1 MPSVI
6 TVGELLVEIMRTDV
20 DVGFDEMGTFAGP
33 FPSGAPAN
41 FVDCVARLGVSA
53 GIVGAVGNDAFGRF
67 VVDRLA
73 RDGVDT
79 SQIRTRDDDTTGVAF
94 VSYASDGSRE
104 FIFHLANAAAGT
116 VGPAAVDSSSVV
128 DADVVHVAGSSLLAT
143 ESMREACYEVV
154 DLANANGTLVSF
166 DPNVRPELLGDGAER
181 DLLLPILERAD
192 VVTPTEEELSFL
204 ANVEPDSDSGDAVE
218 SLLDAGI
225 STVAVTQGAAG
236 CTIYTADD
244 IVAQPG
250 FDVEVVDPTGAGDAF
265 AAAVVVGHIEG
276 QSLEALATF
285 ANATGALAVTERGPM
300 EGLADRP
307 QVDALV
313 DTVR

>member
-6 TVGELLVEIMRTDV
+6 TVGELLVEIMRTEV
-20 DVGFDEMGTFAGP
+20 DVGFDEPGTFAGP

-53 GIVGAVGNDAFGRF
+53 GIVGAVGNDAFGQY

-79 SQIRTRDDDTTGVAF
+79 GQIRTRDGDTTGVAF
-94 VSYASDGSRE
+94 VSYTSDGSRE

-116 VGPAAVDSSSVV
+116 VGPADVCSSSIV
-128 DADVVHVAGSSLLAT
+128 DADAVHVTGSTLLAT

-154 DLANANGTLVSF
+154 DLAAANGTLISF
-166 DPNVRPELLGDGAER
+166 DPNVRPELLRDAAGR
-181 DLLLPILERAD
+181 DLLLSVLERAD
-192 VVTPTEEELSFL
+192 IVTPTEEELSFL
-204 ANVEPDSDSGDAVE
+204 ANMETDADSGAAVE

-225 STVAVTQGAAG
+225 STVAVTRGAAG
-236 CTIYTADD
+236 CTIHTTDD
-244 IVAQPG
+244 TVARSG

-276 QSLEALATF
+276 QSLEAIATF
-285 ANATGALAVTERGPM
+285 ANAAGAQAVTELGPM
-300 EGLADRP
+300 EGLADRA

-313 DTVR
+313 DAAR